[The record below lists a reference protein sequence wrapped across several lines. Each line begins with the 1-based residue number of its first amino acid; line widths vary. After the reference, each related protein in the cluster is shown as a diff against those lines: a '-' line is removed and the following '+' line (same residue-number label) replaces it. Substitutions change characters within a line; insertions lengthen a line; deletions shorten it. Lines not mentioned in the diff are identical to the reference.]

1 MPKLFFSINPCNP
14 QINVNLQLLMVEVE
28 YERVARVCNN
38 VFYEKLTVLLSLD
51 IPKNCENHENTDWP
65 TDLIF

>member
-1 MPKLFFSINPCNP
+1 MYLVVGLLTLLMPKLFFSINPCNP

-38 VFYEKLTVLLSLD
+38 VFL
-51 IPKNCENHENTDWP
+51 
-65 TDLIF
+65 